1 MEDRMAVTA
10 AQINELRKSTGA
22 GMLDCKKALEETAGD
37 FEKAVDFLRT
47 KGLAAAAK
55 KAGRAATEGM
65 VAAFVSDDLKSGVL
79 LEINSETDFV
89 AKNDTFQAFV
99 ASIGRHILDTSP
111 ADVESMLTQTF
122 SGDASKTV
130 QTYVNGSISIIGEN
144 IQIRRFAKFDVEGD
158 GCIGSY
164 IHAGGKIGV
173 LVQIASPA
181 VSAANKDLLK
191 GFLRDIAMHT
201 AAAAPAF
208 VSRDQVPTDVL
219 DREKEVYRAKAKES
233 GKPDAII
240 EKIIDGQINKYYA
253 DICLIEQAFVK
264 DTDKTIQQVAKECG
278 ASAGGN
284 VSVTRFERFVL
295 GEGLQKKESDFA
307 AEVAAAAGL

>member
-1 MEDRMAVTA
+1 
-10 AQINELRKSTGA
+10 
-22 GMLDCKKALEETAGD
+22 
-37 FEKAVDFLRT
+37 
-47 KGLAAAAK
+47 
-55 KAGRAATEGM
+55 
-65 VAAFVSDDLKSGVL
+65 
-79 LEINSETDFV
+79 
-89 AKNDTFQAFV
+89 
-99 ASIGRHILDTSP
+99 
-111 ADVESMLTQTF
+111 
-122 SGDASKTV
+122 
-130 QTYVNGSISIIGEN
+130 VNGSISIIGEN
-144 IQIRRFAKFDVEGD
+144 IQIRRFAKFDVKDD

-181 VSAANKDLLK
+181 VTAANKDVLQ
-191 GFLRDIAMHT
+191 GFVKDVAMHT

-264 DTDKTIQQVAKECG
+264 DTDKTILQVAKECG
-278 ASAGGN
+278 AAAGGN
-284 VSVTRFERFVL
+284 VSITRFERFVL

>member
-1 MEDRMAVTA
+1 MAVTA
-10 AQINELRKSTGA
+10 AQINELRKATGA
-22 GMLDCKKALEETAGD
+22 GMLDCKKALEETDGD

-65 VAAFVSDDLKSGVL
+65 VAAFISDDLKSGVL
-79 LEINSETDFV
+79 LEVNSETDFV
-89 AKNDTFQAFV
+89 AKNDKFQGFV
-99 ASIGRHILDTSP
+99 ASIGQHILATSP
-111 ADVESMLTQTF
+111 ADVDAMLAQTF
-122 SGDASKTV
+122 SADASKTV
-130 QTYVNGSISIIGEN
+130 QTYLNESISIIGEN
-144 IQIRRFAKFDVEGD
+144 IQIRRFVKFDVEGD

-173 LVQIASPA
+173 LVQIAGPA
-181 VSAANKDLLK
+181 VTAANKDVLQ
-191 GFLRDIAMHT
+191 GFTKDIAMHS

-208 VSRDQVPTDVL
+208 VCRDQVPTDVL

-264 DTDKTIQQVAKECG
+264 DTDKTIQQVAKECS
-278 ASAGGN
+278 AAAGGN
-284 VSVTRFERFVL
+284 VSITRFERFVL